1 MNNDDLCYMSATE
14 ALAKFQARSLSP
26 VELISAIIHRA
37 EAIQETINPFA
48 DCYFDE
54 ALDAAKVSEKNT
66 RIPITIMGKWD
77 N

>member
-37 EAIQETINPFA
+37 EAIQENINPFA
-48 DCYFDE
+48 D
-54 ALDAAKVSEKNT
+54 
-66 RIPITIMGKWD
+66 
-77 N
+77 